1 MKKADALAPDWR
13 TVRFGD
19 VVRNV
24 DEAVRDALACDLER
38 FVGLEH
44 IDPESLRIKRWGQIA
59 DGTSFTRKFTA
70 GQVLFGK
77 RRAYQ
82 RKVAVADFDGLCSSD
97 ILVFEPADDQLLPEL
112 LPFIVQTEG
121 FFQHALGTSAGS
133 LSPRTRWRDLAA
145 YEFALPS
152 PDEQRRV
159 AEILWA
165 AEDEREAFS
174 TSLIEL
180 DKLTEVLS
188 RRFFVDNSGERV
200 TFGQLVL
207 DGNLEFQ
214 TGPFGTVLKAASYVS
229 EGTPIVNPV
238 NMKEGRFVTKS
249 GPFLSRQEC
258 DRLSRYRLLAGDIVL
273 GRKGDVGRGV
283 FVTEEYAGFILG
295 SDCISL
301 RFSGDR
307 MLAKYVFHFLASP
320 QARTW
325 IAHHASGTTM
335 PGINERLLARMATPA
350 PTLEVQN
357 EVVNAYEELIR
368 AREAIQDKM
377 VASLS
382 LKKALTDRLLQR

>member
-1 MKKADALAPDWR
+1 MKKSDARAPGWR
-13 TVRFGD
+13 TVRFAD

-24 DEAVRDALACDLER
+24 DEAVRDSQTSDLER

-44 IDPESLRIKRWGQIA
+44 IDPESLRIKRWGLIA

-145 YEFALPS
+145 YEFALP
-152 PDEQRRV
+152 PLDEQRRI

-165 AEDEREAFS
+165 AEEEREAFEV
-174 TSLIEL
+174 SLMSL
-180 DKLTEVLS
+180 GQFAEVLS
-188 RRFFVDNSGERV
+188 KRLYAESADEKV

-207 DGNLEFQ
+207 DRNLEFQ

-229 EGTPIVNPV
+229 EGTPIINPV
-238 NMKEGRFVTKS
+238 NMKDGRFVTES
-249 GPFLSRQEC
+249 GPFLDREEC
-258 DRLSRYRLLAGDIVL
+258 NRLAKYQLKRGDIVL
-273 GRKGDVGRGV
+273 GRKGDVGRAV
-283 FVTEEYAGFILG
+283 YVTDEYAGFILG
-295 SDCISL
+295 SDCIRL
-301 RFSGDR
+301 RFSGER
-307 MLAKYVFHFLASP
+307 ILPKYVFGFLTSSP
-320 QARTW
+320 AKNW
-325 IAHHASGTTM
+325 IAHHAAGTTM
-335 PGINERLLARMATPA
+335 PGINEPLLARMDLAIPA
-350 PTLEVQN
+350 LEAQTEAVSAL
-357 EVVNAYEELIR
+357 EALAR
-368 AREAIQDKM
+368 MREAIQHKI
-377 VASLS
+377 ATSLT
-382 LKKALTDRLLQR
+382 LKKAMTDRLLQR

>member
-1 MKKADALAPDWR
+1 MEGISWPI
-13 TVRFGD
+13 VPFGD

-24 DEAVRDALACDLER
+24 DEAVRNPSDSELER

-44 IDPESLRIKRWGQIA
+44 MDPESLSIKRWGLIA

-97 ILVFEPADDQLLPEL
+97 ILVFEPADERLLAEL

-152 PDEQRRV
+152 LDEQRRI

-165 AEDEREAFS
+165 AEEERERFGDVLAAVS
-174 TSLIEL
+174 KLSEALGTSFWENG
-180 DKLTEVLS
+180 S
-188 RRFFVDNSGERV
+188 SERV
-200 TFGQLVL
+200 TLGQLAT
-207 DGNLEFQ
+207 DGDLGFQ
-214 TGPFGTVLKAASYVS
+214 TGPFGTVLKAASYAR

-238 NMKEGRFVTKS
+238 NMKDGRFVTDS

-258 DRLSRYRLLAGDIVL
+258 DRLAIYRLQADDIVL

-283 FVTEEYAGFILG
+283 YVSENYEGFILG
-295 SDCISL
+295 SDCIRL
-301 RFSGDR
+301 RCNPR
-307 MLAKYVFHFLASP
+307 RILPKYVFHFLASP
-320 QARTW
+320 RARGW

-335 PGINERLLARMATPA
+335 PGINERLLARMEIYA
-350 PTLEVQN
+350 PTSEIQR
-357 EVVNAYEELIR
+357 EVVRDHEALDR
-368 AREAIQDKM
+368 ARDVTQQKLA
-377 VASLS
+377 VSLS
-382 LKKALTDRLLQR
+382 LRKTLADRLLQP